1 MTMAIS
7 NQLKS
12 IKKLVLNHD
21 LISNLIY
28 LIYIMPASGV
38 MVKNKSNGDSQNF

>member
-1 MTMAIS
+1 MTIPNNGNF

-12 IKKLVLNHD
+12 

-28 LIYIMPASGV
+28 LIDIMPVSGV
-38 MVKNKSNGDSQNF
+38 MVKINEMGTLKSFR